1 MKVLKFGGSSVATIE
16 KIQSIAAYLKE
27 RAKQEKMVVVVSAMG
42 KTTNHLI
49 ELAHE
54 ISANPNQRELDRL
67 LSIGEQ
73 QTIALLAMALWEIEV
88 PAVSLTAYQVGI
100 RTTGYHTKST
110 IKQVETETLLDQL
123 DSHEVVIVAGFQGIN
138 YLNDITTLGRG
149 GSDTTAVALAAA
161 LGCDCEIYTDVA
173 GIYTMDPRVYPQ
185 AKKIKEISYYEMMEM
200 ASLGSKV
207 MEPRSVELGQK
218 YGVKIYVG
226 KTLSDEEGTY
236 IMNSELISEEKV
248 ISAASL
254 NDKIIHV
261 KLLQE
266 GHEPSVVAHVFK
278 VISDH
283 QVNVDVITQHVTP
296 LMTEVEFTC
305 SQEEEAFLAEA
316 MNQIKS
322 ELPDL
327 KVSLNTH
334 VAKVSVVGI
343 GMRHAVGVAAKIFQ
357 ILEEKH
363 IEFKQVATSEISI
376 SLIVDLDDGK
386 MACQAICAAFDL

>member
-49 ELAHE
+49 ELAHA

-386 MACQAICAAFDL
+386 KACQAICAAFDL

>member
-49 ELAHE
+49 ELAHA

-100 RTTGYHTKST
+100 QTTGYHTKST

-357 ILEEKH
+357 ILEENH

-386 MACQAICAAFDL
+386 KACQAICAAFDL

>member
-27 RAKQEKMVVVVSAMG
+27 RAKQEKIVVVVSAMG

-357 ILEEKH
+357 ILEENH

-386 MACQAICAAFDL
+386 KACQAICAAFDL

>member
-226 KTLSDEEGTY
+226 KTLSNEEGTY

-357 ILEEKH
+357 ILEENH

-386 MACQAICAAFDL
+386 KACQAICAAFDL

>member
-49 ELAHE
+49 ELAHA

-185 AKKIKEISYYEMMEM
+185 ATKIKEISYYEMMEM

-357 ILEEKH
+357 ILEENH

-386 MACQAICAAFDL
+386 KACQAICAAFDL

>member
-16 KIQSIAAYLKE
+16 KIKSIAAYLKE

-357 ILEEKH
+357 ILEENH

-386 MACQAICAAFDL
+386 KACQAICAAFDL

>member
-49 ELAHE
+49 ELAHA

-73 QTIALLAMALWEIEV
+73 QTFALLAMALWEIEV

-357 ILEEKH
+357 ILEENH

-386 MACQAICAAFDL
+386 KACQAICAAFDL

>member
-49 ELAHE
+49 ELAHA

-200 ASLGSKV
+200 AYLGSKV

-357 ILEEKH
+357 ILEENH

-386 MACQAICAAFDL
+386 KACQAICAAFDL

>member
-49 ELAHE
+49 ELAHA

-100 RTTGYHTKST
+100 RTTGYHNKST

-357 ILEEKH
+357 ILEENH

-386 MACQAICAAFDL
+386 KACQAICAAFDL

>member
-1 MKVLKFGGSSVATIE
+1 MKVLKFGGSSVATVA
-16 KIQSIAAYLKE
+16 KIQAIAAYLKE
-27 RAKQEKMVVVVSAMG
+27 RAKKEKMVVVVSAMG
-42 KTTNHLI
+42 KTTNQLI

-54 ISANPNQRELDRL
+54 VSNNPNQRELDRL

-100 RTTGYHTKST
+100 RTTGFHTKST
-110 IKQVETETLLDQL
+110 IKQVETDALLDQL
-123 DSHEVVIVAGFQGIN
+123 DRHDVVIVAGFQGIN

-161 LGCDCEIYTDVA
+161 LSCDCEIYTDVA

-236 IMNSELISEEKV
+236 IMKSELISEEKV

-266 GHEPSVVAHVFK
+266 GYEPSVVAHVFK

-296 LMTEVEFTC
+296 KMTEVEFTC
-305 SQEEEAFLAEA
+305 SQEEEAFLGEA
-316 MNQIKS
+316 MNQIKA

-357 ILEEKH
+357 ILEENK

-386 MACQAICAAFDL
+386 KACQAICAAFDL

>member
-49 ELAHE
+49 ELAHA

-305 SQEEEAFLAEA
+305 SQEEEAFLGEA

-357 ILEEKH
+357 ILEENH

-386 MACQAICAAFDL
+386 KACQAICAAFDL

>member
-357 ILEEKH
+357 ILEENH

-376 SLIVDLDDGK
+376 SLIVDLDDSK
-386 MACQAICAAFDL
+386 KACQAICAAFDL

>member
-49 ELAHE
+49 ELAHA

-357 ILEEKH
+357 ILEENH

-386 MACQAICAAFDL
+386 KACQAICAAFDL

>member
-27 RAKQEKMVVVVSAMG
+27 RAKQEKMVGVVSAMG

-49 ELAHE
+49 ELAHA

-357 ILEEKH
+357 ILEENH

-386 MACQAICAAFDL
+386 KACQAICAAFDL

>member
-1 MKVLKFGGSSVATIE
+1 
-16 KIQSIAAYLKE
+16 
-27 RAKQEKMVVVVSAMG
+27 
-42 KTTNHLI
+42 
-49 ELAHE
+49 
-54 ISANPNQRELDRL
+54 
-67 LSIGEQ
+67 
-73 QTIALLAMALWEIEV
+73 
-88 PAVSLTAYQVGI
+88 
-100 RTTGYHTKST
+100 
-110 IKQVETETLLDQL
+110 
-123 DSHEVVIVAGFQGIN
+123 
-138 YLNDITTLGRG
+138 
-149 GSDTTAVALAAA
+149 
-161 LGCDCEIYTDVA
+161 
-173 GIYTMDPRVYPQ
+173 
-185 AKKIKEISYYEMMEM
+185 M

-357 ILEEKH
+357 ILEENH

-386 MACQAICAAFDL
+386 KACQAICAAFDL

>member
-386 MACQAICAAFDL
+386 KACQAICAAFDL

>member
-49 ELAHE
+49 ELAHA

-218 YGVKIYVG
+218 YGVKIYGG
-226 KTLSDEEGTY
+226 KTLSDEEGNY
-236 IMNSELISEEKV
+236 MMNSELISEEKV

-357 ILEEKH
+357 ILEENH

-386 MACQAICAAFDL
+386 KACQAICAAFDL

>member
-357 ILEEKH
+357 ILEENH

-386 MACQAICAAFDL
+386 KACQAICAAFDL

>member
-27 RAKQEKMVVVVSAMG
+27 RAKQEKMVVVVSAMV

-49 ELAHE
+49 ELAHA

-357 ILEEKH
+357 ILEENH

-386 MACQAICAAFDL
+386 KACQAICAAFDL

>member
-49 ELAHE
+49 ELAHA

-138 YLNDITTLGRG
+138 YLNDITTLGRS

-357 ILEEKH
+357 ILEENH

-386 MACQAICAAFDL
+386 KACQAICAAFDL

>member
-49 ELAHE
+49 ELAHA

-100 RTTGYHTKST
+100 RTIGYHTKST

-357 ILEEKH
+357 ILEENH

-386 MACQAICAAFDL
+386 KACQAICAAFDL